1 MSFTSKKLVAPP
13 DLQRGVTPLAYGV
26 QESMASL
33 YRLQQALIDATKN
46 DPQSDADVQ
55 LFLQNRDIFRA
66 DWTKYE
72 ELLQQC
78 HTYCLDYISLL
89 ENVATH
95 PPSAILTFSQSILD
109 MGTEIHADV
118 VRMRAKHQRSYSEF
132 LAYTTEL
139 SRGVFRSLPLMRRNT
154 VPLGNAADASE
165 HTKALSLAQ
174 LRQHA
179 TDSVTGKE
187 LIATIQDSLRRID
200 TALRDLVVFWK
211 DQVDELKSIT
221 SKPNA
226 TSTAED
232 PAKSVERWARYDA
245 AVLEAISSI
254 LQSLDA
260 IVINCPLRTSR
271 DENETPV
278 AAREKGWRG
287 LISVA
292 MNVLPTKKSVFDAVI
307 RVARRRNSTEVAG

>member
-33 YRLQQALIDATKN
+33 YRLQQALIDAAKN
-46 DPQSDADVQ
+46 DAQSDADVQ

-72 ELLQQC
+72 DLLQQC

-89 ENVATH
+89 ENVATQ
-95 PPSAILTFSQSILD
+95 PSSAVLTFSQSILD

-118 VRMRAKHQRSYSEF
+118 IRMRAKHQRTYSEF
-132 LAYTTEL
+132 LAYTSEL
-139 SRGVFRSLPLMRRNT
+139 SRGVSLSIMRRNT

-179 TDSVTGKE
+179 TDSVTGRE

-292 MNVLPTKKSVFDAVI
+292 MKVLPTKKSVFDAVI
-307 RVARRRNSTEVAG
+307 RVARRRNSTGVTG